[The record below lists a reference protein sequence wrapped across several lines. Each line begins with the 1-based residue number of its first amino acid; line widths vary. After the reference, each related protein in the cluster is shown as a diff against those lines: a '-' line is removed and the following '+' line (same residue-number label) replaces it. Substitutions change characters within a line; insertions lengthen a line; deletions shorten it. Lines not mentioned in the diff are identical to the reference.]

1 MTIEDI
7 KEIYSFL
14 EDKELTRAMKKI
26 YSKMQLMI
34 EMSELEVAL
43 RDKSAKLQELSGV
56 KKK

>member
-14 EDKELTRAMKKI
+14 EDKELTRTIKKI

-34 EMSELEVAL
+34 EMSELELAL